1 MILEYVEAIPLR
13 VAFGS
18 FGATMRDVGGQIL
31 FSATDL
37 MRFMGWGIRH
47 KGPAAHNSDA
57 QGAAQPAAANL
68 LQQGAERPRAV
79 LPAMLS
85 SRL

>member
-1 MILEYVEAIPLR
+1 
-13 VAFGS
+13 
-18 FGATMRDVGGQIL
+18 
-31 FSATDL
+31 